1 MRTGNLLELV
11 INKVTKASVMSEKG
25 QRQELQPACCAR
37 STANCDRGKSVAAG
51 HGEMKKE
58 RSFP

>member
-1 MRTGNLLELV
+1 MRTGTLLELV

-37 STANCDRGKSVAAG
+37 SIAHCAQGKSVAAG
-51 HGEMKKE
+51 HGETRKE
-58 RSFP
+58 QSFP